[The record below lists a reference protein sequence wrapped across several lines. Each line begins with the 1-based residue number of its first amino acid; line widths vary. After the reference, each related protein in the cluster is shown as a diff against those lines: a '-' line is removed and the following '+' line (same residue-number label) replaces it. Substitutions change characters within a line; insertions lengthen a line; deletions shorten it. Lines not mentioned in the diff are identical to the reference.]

1 MKNVIAERI
10 TDFLKEHQPFIDLK
24 YKDLLSIS
32 QEVVVKYL
40 EKNEILFKIDEQ
52 THPVFYV
59 VQSGAVGLYA
69 NADENEVLVDQCD
82 EGDIFGL
89 RPFFASNKYLM
100 NAKAKEESILYAIPI
115 EVFKPF
121 ALSQPK
127 ILDFLLQSF
136 ASNTRN
142 PLDEKK
148 KGRLLSENYIY

>member
-59 VQSGAVGLYA
+59 V
-69 NADENEVLVDQCD
+69 
-82 EGDIFGL
+82 
-89 RPFFASNKYLM
+89 
-100 NAKAKEESILYAIPI
+100 
-115 EVFKPF
+115 
-121 ALSQPK
+121 
-127 ILDFLLQSF
+127 
-136 ASNTRN
+136 
-142 PLDEKK
+142 
-148 KGRLLSENYIY
+148 